1 MSNREETKMKRYW
14 TIGLLAGVLALSA
27 CGPVHRLTM
36 LRRLPRQYSENY
48 PIEGIKA
55 PKNGMHKKPWV
66 VYSDREGNA
75 AYVNPGG
82 KVKAMDV
89 GFLDA
94 FLVIGRKGDYL
105 RLIKYKPENIK
116 NNRFAER
123 KKAEYVGWMHT
134 SRLILVPTSVT
145 DIRSGQKGKLITT
158 ITDTAAVMHPKRY
171 FATAD
176 SLKVYGGPDMH
187 KAEMNVGL
195 HEILYEV
202 KTSADGLSV
211 LVSNKTDWD
220 AETAKEGIIGWLP
233 KEVLRGIG
241 RRIFAVTTLPEG
253 VKQPEVLKYSPVLRP
268 YPADS
273 AYTFCSGVF
282 APVIDKSENRVFNI
296 DGEAITYNQSKEI
309 KRGLGRMN
317 VLFSIEQAS
326 RLAEQYPMLLNVI
339 QNLRLVFRASGEM
352 MEYRFGAAVATAQGI
367 ETIPLTGDYDV
378 LADRLTAMAPR
389 VETDQDT
396 LLPAWRV
403 MKRALSMVEAR
414 QDVVNVV
421 IEIGETG
428 DMRENAPS
436 AVVEEL
442 KRKNCRVFGWQI
454 YASAEERYN
463 NYVLQLSDMILQV
476 AEYQARAKRKVIL
489 YADQLC
495 RSNLFREMGSNCYML
510 DYPLASMTQG
520 GFIFPEKGEVLP
532 LELFAGTVDSLL
544 TQIREDNRMLAESF
558 DRAFATVGNTKDR
571 YDGSL
576 LKRFG
581 PLPLSKPGKEFY
593 EVFADKD
600 PMWYVPVDRMQV
612 ADSLMQFRLFLSEN
626 ELASVKQCLE
636 TLCALE
642 VDIKDINKPEKGKLK
657 KLCRYLEQMEMLAD
671 DELEAMKTEA
681 ADRPDTTYVSTRKIR
696 RHLRKFYLSEL
707 KNCRI
712 CHKKNRELKQLTLAE
727 AHRQIFGVPANNEAL
742 KLITVKELKK
752 KKVVSDAQLDAL
764 ITYFKECKENFIRK
778 FAEEQVRT
786 GGGEYYYLKT
796 EVLP

>member
-1 MSNREETKMKRYW
+1 MKRHW
-14 TIGLLAGVLALSA
+14 MIGLLVGVLTLSA

-55 PKNGMHKKPWV
+55 PKNGMHRKPWV

-94 FLVIGRKGDYL
+94 FLVIGRKGEYL
-105 RLIKYKPENIK
+105 KLIKYKPENIK

-123 KKAEYVGWMHT
+123 KKAEYVGWMHA
-134 SRLILVPTSVT
+134 SYLILSPTSVT
-145 DIRSGQKGKLITT
+145 HIRSGEKEKLVTT

-187 KAEMNVGL
+187 KSGMTVGL
-195 HEILYEV
+195 HDILYEV
-202 KTSADGLSV
+202 KTSADGLRM
-211 LVSNKTDWD
+211 LVSKTTDWD
-220 AETAKEGIIGWLP
+220 AGTVKDDIVGWLP
-233 KEVLRGIG
+233 KEMLRGIG
-241 RRIFAVTTLPEG
+241 RRIFAVTALSER
-253 VKQPEVLKYSPVLRP
+253 VKQPAVLKYSPVLRP
-268 YPADS
+268 YSTDS
-273 AYTFCSGVF
+273 VYTFCSGVF
-282 APVIDKSENRVFNI
+282 APVIDKSDNRVFNV

-309 KRGLGRMN
+309 KRGLRRMN

-339 QNLRLVFRASGEM
+339 QNLRSVFRISGDM
-352 MEYRFGAAVATAQGI
+352 MDYQFGAAVATAQGI

-378 LADRLTAMAPR
+378 LVDRLTAMSPR
-389 VETDQDT
+389 VDTEQDT
-396 LLPAWRV
+396 LLPAWRA
-403 MKRALSMVEAR
+403 MRHALSLVEA
-414 QDVVNVV
+414 QQGMANMV

-428 DMRENAPS
+428 DMGERAPLDI
-436 AVVEEL
+436 VEEL
-442 KRKNCRVFGWQI
+442 KRKNCRLFGWQI
-454 YASAEERYN
+454 YAASEERYN
-463 NYVLQLSDMILQV
+463 NYVLQLSDMILQT
-476 AEYQARAKRKVIL
+476 AEYQAESKRKIIL

-495 RSNLFREMGSNCYML
+495 RSNLFREMGGNCYML

-520 GFIFPEKGEVLP
+520 GFNFPEKGEVLP
-532 LELFAGTVDSLL
+532 LELFAGAVDSLL
-544 TQIREDNRMLAESF
+544 TQIREDNRILAGSF

-571 YDGSL
+571 YDSSL
-576 LKRFG
+576 LKKFG
-581 PLPLSKPGKEFY
+581 TLPVLKPGKEFQ
-593 EVFADKD
+593 EIFADKA
-600 PMWYVPVDRMQV
+600 PMWYMPVDRMEV
-612 ADSLMQFRLFLSEN
+612 ADSLIRYRLFLSEN
-626 ELASVKQCLE
+626 ELASVKQYLE

-642 VDIKDINKPEKGKLK
+642 VDIKDINKPKKGKLK
-657 KLCRYLEQMEMLAD
+657 KLCRYLEQMETLTD

-681 ADRPDTTYVSTRKIR
+681 AHRPDTTYVSTRKIR
-696 RHLRKFYLSEL
+696 RHLRKFYLQEL

-742 KLITVKELKK
+742 KLMTVKELKK
-752 KKVVSDAQLDAL
+752 KKLVSDAQLDTL
-764 ITYFKECKENFIRK
+764 ITYFKECKEKFIQK
-778 FAEEQVRT
+778 FAEEQVT
-786 GGGEYYYLKT
+786 SAGGEYYYLKP